1 MSEKATTAD
10 KNAAAIERWPI
21 AKVTPY
27 ARNARTVPETA
38 IVKVAASI
46 REFGFKTPMLVEP
59 DGTIIAGHTRLL
71 AAMRLG
77 LETVPVIVCADLSDA
92 QAKALRLADNRTAQE
107 TGWDMELLAI
117 EMADLSSLDFDTS
130 LTGFD
135 VDEIA
140 PKLPDPGD
148 QSVSDPAAV
157 WGVIVE
163 CDSETEQISLLA
175 SMSEQGYRVR
185 ALIG

>member
-71 AAMRLG
+71 AAM
-77 LETVPVIVCADLSDA
+77 PACAHDKVAGAERILTASSTCPH
-92 QAKALRLADNRTAQE
+92 LAR
-107 TGWDMELLAI
+107 
-117 EMADLSSLDFDTS
+117 
-130 LTGFD
+130 
-135 VDEIA
+135 
-140 PKLPDPGD
+140 
-148 QSVSDPAAV
+148 
-157 WGVIVE
+157 
-163 CDSETEQISLLA
+163 
-175 SMSEQGYRVR
+175 
-185 ALIG
+185 